1 MSVTKR
7 KIPEHLLNAPRLSKP
22 KKYFFE
28 ECTEVEHSFD
38 VENTTINAAKA
49 AINKFV
55 NDKKNPKNKLTRF
68 VVEDLGGNKVRV
80 YRSA

>member
-1 MSVTKR
+1 MTVVKR
-7 KIPEHLLNAPRLSKP
+7 KIPEHLLNATRLSKP

-38 VENTTINAAKA
+38 VDNTTLSAAKA

-55 NDKKNPKNKLTRF
+55 NDKKNPKNKTMRF
-68 VVEDLGGNKVRV
+68 VVEDLGNKKVRI
-80 YRSA
+80 YRSM